1 MSEIIERELGWDD
14 EISRESDFT
23 IIPEGDYDF
32 TVTGFERG
40 RHEGSEKLPPC
51 NMAIVTLAVTLP
63 DGSTA
68 NLRHRLFLHTR
79 CEGLLSAFFTGIG
92 LKRKGE
98 PLRMNWNAVPGAHGR
113 CKITVRSWKGKNGE
127 DMQSNDIK
135 KFYDPFEKGYSP
147 AVDARP
153 AGADRASPVPTMNN
167 GVSYAPVGEGLA
179 PPAPYAPQPASG
191 QQPATGQPS
200 GVFTPGKW

>member
-1 MSEIIERELGWDD
+1 MADLIEKELDWGD

-23 IIPEGDYDF
+23 IIPEGDYNF

-40 RHEGSEKLPPC
+40 RHDGSEKLPPC

-135 KFYDPFEKGYSP
+135 KFYDPIALETPASLP
-147 AVDARP
+147 AVGGNG
-153 AGADRASPVPTMNN
+153 AGV
-167 GVSYAPVGEGLA
+167 L
-179 PPAPYAPQPASG
+179 PAPDNVPQAQPQYQPAPQQYAQPTQYQQPASG
-191 QQPATGQPS
+191 QPT

>member
-40 RHEGSEKLPPC
+40 RHDGSEKLPPC

-68 NLRHRLFLHTR
+68 NLRHRLFLHSR

-135 KFYDPFEKGYSP
+135 KFYDPIALETPASVP
-147 AVDARP
+147 AVGGNG
-153 AGADRASPVPTMNN
+153 AGV
-167 GVSYAPVGEGLA
+167 L
-179 PPAPYAPQPASG
+179 PAPDNAPQAQP
-191 QQPATGQPS
+191 QYQPAPQQYAQPQYQQAPQTAPANQPS

>member
-40 RHEGSEKLPPC
+40 RYDGSEKLPPC

-98 PLRMNWNAVPGAHGR
+98 PLRMNWNTVPGAHGR

-135 KFYDPFEKGYSP
+135 KFYDPFENSSASAPQAQPQYQP
-147 AVDARP
+147 APQQYAQ
-153 AGADRASPVPTMNN
+153 PVQQ
-167 GVSYAPVGEGLA
+167 YAPQTA
-179 PPAPYAPQPASG
+179 PANQQPASG
-191 QQPATGQPS
+191 QPT

>member
-40 RHEGSEKLPPC
+40 RHDGSEKLPPC

-68 NLRHRLFLHTR
+68 NLRHRLFLHSR

-113 CKITVRSWKGKNGE
+113 CKITVRNWKGKNGE

-135 KFYDPFEKGYSP
+135 KFYDPIALETPASVP
-147 AVDARP
+147 AVGGNG
-153 AGADRASPVPTMNN
+153 AGV
-167 GVSYAPVGEGLA
+167 L
-179 PPAPYAPQPASG
+179 PAPDNAPQAQP
-191 QQPATGQPS
+191 QYQPAPQQYAQPQSQQAPQTAPANQPS

>member
-51 NMAIVTLAVTLP
+51 NKAIVTLSVRLP
-63 DGSTA
+63 DGSAATLKH
-68 NLRHRLFLHTR
+68 NLFLHTR

-98 PLRMNWNAVPGAHGR
+98 PLRMNWNAVTGAAGR
-113 CKITVRSWKGKNGE
+113 CHIKVRTYTKQNGE
-127 DMQSNDIK
+127 TGQSNDIS
-135 KFYDPFEKGYSP
+135 KFYEPGSP
-147 AVDARP
+147 APVQTAP
-153 AGADRASPVPTMNN
+153 AQYQQTSGQQYAQPVLQPT
-167 GVSYAPVGEGLA
+167 VGQ
-179 PPAPYAPQPASG
+179 QPASG
-191 QQPATGQPS
+191 QPT

>member
-40 RHEGSEKLPPC
+40 RHDGSEKLPPC
-51 NMAIVTLAVTLP
+51 NMAIVSLSIALP
-63 DGSTA
+63 DGSATT
-68 NLRHRLFLHTR
+68 LRHRLFLHSR

-113 CKITVRSWKGKNGE
+113 CKITVRNWKGKNGE

-135 KFYDPFEKGYSP
+135 KFYDP
-147 AVDARP
+147 
-153 AGADRASPVPTMNN
+153 ADIPTQQP
-167 GVSYAPVGEGLA
+167 APV
-179 PPAPYAPQPASG
+179 
-191 QQPATGQPS
+191 QQPATGQQPAPAQQPATGQQLATGQQYAQPT

>member
-51 NMAIVTLAVTLP
+51 NKAIVTLSVRLP
-63 DGSTA
+63 DGSAATLKH
-68 NLRHRLFLHTR
+68 NLFLHTR

-98 PLRMNWNAVPGAHGR
+98 PLRMNWNAVTGAAGR
-113 CKITVRSWKGKNGE
+113 CHIKVRTYTKQNGE
-127 DMQSNDIK
+127 TGQSNDIS
-135 KFYDPFEKGYSP
+135 KFYEPECP
-147 AVDARP
+147 AQPGTP
-153 AGADRASPVPTMNN
+153 AQNSQP
-167 GVSYAPVGEGLA
+167 APVQTA
-179 PPAPYAPQPASG
+179 PAQYQQTSGQQPASG
-191 QQPATGQPS
+191 QPT

>member
-1 MSEIIERELGWDD
+1 MSELIERELGWDD

-23 IIPEGDYDF
+23 IIPEGDYNF

-40 RHEGSEKLPPC
+40 RYDGSEKLPPC

-113 CKITVRSWKGKNGE
+113 CKITVRNWKGKNGE

-135 KFYDPFEKGYSP
+135 KFYDPFENPS
-147 AVDARP
+147 A
-153 AGADRASPVPTMNN
+153 
-167 GVSYAPVGEGLA
+167 
-179 PPAPYAPQPASG
+179 PAPQAQPQYQPAPQQYAQPTQYQQPASG
-191 QQPATGQPS
+191 QPT

>member
-1 MSEIIERELGWDD
+1 MSELERELGWD
-14 EISRESDFT
+14 
-23 IIPEGDYDF
+23 DYDF

-63 DGSTA
+63 DGSPA

-98 PLRMNWNAVPGAHGR
+98 PLRMNWNAVPGARGR

-135 KFYDPFEKGYSP
+135 KFYDPFENSSAPAQNVPQTAPQNPPQAQTQYQQSPQNATGQQYAPQTAP
-147 AVDARP
+147 AVQQP
-153 AGADRASPVPTMNN
+153 ATGQ
-167 GVSYAPVGEGLA
+167 
-179 PPAPYAPQPASG
+179 QPASG
-191 QQPATGQPS
+191 QQPATGQPT

>member
-1 MSEIIERELGWDD
+1 M
-14 EISRESDFT
+14 
-23 IIPEGDYDF
+23 
-32 TVTGFERG
+32 TGFERG
-40 RHEGSEKLPPC
+40 RYDGSEKLPPC

-63 DGSTA
+63 DGSNA

-135 KFYDPFEKGYSP
+135 KFYDPFENSS
-147 AVDARP
+147 
-153 AGADRASPVPTMNN
+153 AS
-167 GVSYAPVGEGLA
+167 
-179 PPAPYAPQPASG
+179 APQAQPQYQQYAQPTQYQQAPQNAPAN
-191 QQPATGQPS
+191 QPT

>member
-1 MSEIIERELGWDD
+1 MSEIIEKELDWGD

-40 RHEGSEKLPPC
+40 RYDGSEKLPPC
-51 NMAIVTLAVTLP
+51 NMAIVSLAVALP

-68 NLRHRLFLHTR
+68 TLKHRLFLHTR

-135 KFYDPFEKGYSP
+135 KFYDPFENPS
-147 AVDARP
+147 A
-153 AGADRASPVPTMNN
+153 
-167 GVSYAPVGEGLA
+167 
-179 PPAPYAPQPASG
+179 PAPQAQPQYQPAPQQYAQPTQYQQPASG
-191 QQPATGQPS
+191 QPT

>member
-1 MSEIIERELGWDD
+1 MSEIIERELDWGD

-40 RHEGSEKLPPC
+40 RYDGSDKLPPC
-51 NMAIVTLAVTLP
+51 NMAIVSLAVTLP

-68 NLRHRLFLHTR
+68 TLKHRLFLHTR

-113 CKITVRSWKGKNGE
+113 YKITVRSWKGKNGE

-135 KFYDPFEKGYSP
+135 KFYDPYDS
-147 AVDARP
+147 
-153 AGADRASPVPTMNN
+153 
-167 GVSYAPVGEGLA
+167 
-179 PPAPYAPQPASG
+179 APQAPQQYAQPG
-191 QQPATGQPS
+191 QYQQPATGQPT

>member
-1 MSEIIERELGWDD
+1 MSEIERELGWDD

-40 RHEGSEKLPPC
+40 RYDGSEKLPPC
-51 NMAIVTLAVTLP
+51 NMAIVTLAVTLS
-63 DGSTA
+63 DGSPAT
-68 NLRHRLFLHTR
+68 LKHRLFLHTR

-92 LKRKGE
+92 LKRRDE
-98 PLRMNWNAVPGAHGR
+98 PLRMNWNAVPGARGR

-135 KFYDPFEKGYSP
+135 KFYEP
-147 AVDARP
+147 AE
-153 AGADRASPVPTMNN
+153 PT
-167 GVSYAPVGEGLA
+167 
-179 PPAPYAPQPASG
+179 APQAQPQY
-191 QQPATGQPS
+191 QQPAPQQYAQPTQYQQAPQTAPANQPS

>member
-1 MSEIIERELGWDD
+1 MSENIERELGWDD

-40 RHEGSEKLPPC
+40 RYDGSEKLPPC
-51 NMAIVTLAVTLP
+51 NMAIDTLAVTLP
-63 DGSTA
+63 DGSAA
-68 NLRHRLFLHTR
+68 NIRHRLFLHTR

-113 CKITVRSWKGKNGE
+113 CKITVRSWKGKNDE
-127 DMQSNDIK
+127 NMQSNDIK
-135 KFYDPFEKGYSP
+135 KFYDPIALETQPQYQQAP
-147 AVDARP
+147 Q
-153 AGADRASPVPTMNN
+153 
-167 GVSYAPVGEGLA
+167 YAPA
-179 PPAPYAPQPASG
+179 NQQPASCASG
-191 QQPATGQPS
+191 NGPS
-200 GVFTPGKW
+200 SRRAI

>member
-40 RHEGSEKLPPC
+40 RYDGSEKLPPC

-63 DGSTA
+63 DGSAA

-98 PLRMNWNAVPGAHGR
+98 PLRMNWN
-113 CKITVRSWKGKNGE
+113 GE

-135 KFYDPFEKGYSP
+135 KFYDPFENSSAP
-147 AVDARP
+147 AQN
-153 AGADRASPVPTMNN
+153 VPQT
-167 GVSYAPVGEGLA
+167 APQSA
-179 PPAPYAPQPASG
+179 PQSQPQYQPAPQQYAQPVQQYAPQTAPAN
-191 QQPATGQPS
+191 QPT
-200 GVFTPGKW
+200 GVFSPGKW

>member
-1 MSEIIERELGWDD
+1 MADLIERELDWGD

-51 NMAIVTLAVTLP
+51 NKAIVTLSVKLP

-68 NLRHRLFLHTR
+68 MLKHNLFLHTR

-98 PLRMNWNAVPGAHGR
+98 PLRMNWNAVTGAAGR
-113 CKITVRSWKGKNGE
+113 CHIKVRTYTKQNGE
-127 DMQSNDIK
+127 TGQSNDIS
-135 KFYDPFEKGYSP
+135 KFYEPGTP
-147 AVDARP
+147 AQNSQP
-153 AGADRASPVPTMNN
+153 
-167 GVSYAPVGEGLA
+167 APVQTA
-179 PPAPYAPQPASG
+179 PAQYQQTSGQQYAQPVQQQISGQQPASG
-191 QQPATGQPS
+191 QPT

>member
-51 NMAIVTLAVTLP
+51 NKAIVTLSVKLP
-63 DGSTA
+63 DGSAATLKH
-68 NLRHRLFLHTR
+68 NLFLHTR

-98 PLRMNWNAVPGAHGR
+98 PLRMNWNAVTGAHGR

-135 KFYDPFEKGYSP
+135 KFYDPFENSS
-147 AVDARP
+147 
-153 AGADRASPVPTMNN
+153 AS
-167 GVSYAPVGEGLA
+167 APQA
-179 PPAPYAPQPASG
+179 QPQYQPAPQQYAQPTQYQQAPQNAPAN
-191 QQPATGQPS
+191 QPT

>member
-23 IIPEGDYDF
+23 VIPEGDYDF

-51 NMAIVTLAVTLP
+51 NKAIVTLSVRLP

-68 NLRHRLFLHTR
+68 TLKHNLFLHTR
-79 CEGLLSAFFTGIG
+79 CEGLLSAFFTGVG

-98 PLRMNWNAVPGAHGR
+98 PLRMNWNAVTGAAGR
-113 CKITVRSWKGKNGE
+113 CHIKVRTYTKQNGE
-127 DMQSNDIK
+127 TGQSNDIS
-135 KFYDPFEKGYSP
+135 KFYDPFENPS
-147 AVDARP
+147 A
-153 AGADRASPVPTMNN
+153 
-167 GVSYAPVGEGLA
+167 
-179 PPAPYAPQPASG
+179 PAPQAQPQYQQAPQTAPAN
-191 QQPATGQPS
+191 QPT

>member
-40 RHEGSEKLPPC
+40 RHDGSEKLPPC
-51 NMAIVTLAVTLP
+51 NMAIVSLSITLP
-63 DGSTA
+63 DGSSTT
-68 NLRHRLFLHTR
+68 LRHRLFLHSR

-135 KFYDPFEKGYSP
+135 KFYDTYDS
-147 AVDARP
+147 
-153 AGADRASPVPTMNN
+153 
-167 GVSYAPVGEGLA
+167 APQA
-179 PPAPYAPQPASG
+179 QQQYQQPAPQQYAQPTQYQQAPQNAPANQQPASG
-191 QQPATGQPS
+191 QQPATAQPS

>member
-40 RHEGSEKLPPC
+40 RYDGSEKLPPC
-51 NMAIVTLAVTLP
+51 NMAIVSLSIALP
-63 DGSTA
+63 DGSSTT
-68 NLRHRLFLHTR
+68 LRHRLFLHSR

-113 CKITVRSWKGKNGE
+113 CKITVRNWKGKNGE

-135 KFYDPFEKGYSP
+135 KFYDPYDS
-147 AVDARP
+147 
-153 AGADRASPVPTMNN
+153 
-167 GVSYAPVGEGLA
+167 
-179 PPAPYAPQPASG
+179 APQAPQQYAQPTQYQQPAYG

>member
-51 NMAIVTLAVTLP
+51 NKAIVTLSVRLP
-63 DGSTA
+63 DGSAATLKH
-68 NLRHRLFLHTR
+68 NLFLHTR

-98 PLRMNWNAVPGAHGR
+98 PLHMNWNAVTGAAGR
-113 CKITVRSWKGKNGE
+113 CHIKVRTYTKQNGE
-127 DMQSNDIK
+127 TGQSNDIS
-135 KFYDPFEKGYSP
+135 KFYEPGSP
-147 AVDARP
+147 APVQTAP
-153 AGADRASPVPTMNN
+153 AQYQQTSGQQYAQPVLQPT
-167 GVSYAPVGEGLA
+167 VGQ
-179 PPAPYAPQPASG
+179 QPASG
-191 QQPATGQPS
+191 QPT

>member
-40 RHEGSEKLPPC
+40 RYDGSEKLPPC

-98 PLRMNWNAVPGAHGR
+98 PLRMNWNAVPGARGR

-135 KFYDPFEKGYSP
+135 KFYDPYDSAP
-147 AVDARP
+147 QAQP
-153 AGADRASPVPTMNN
+153 QYQQYPQPVQQ
-167 GVSYAPVGEGLA
+167 
-179 PPAPYAPQPASG
+179 YAPQTAPG
-191 QQPATGQPS
+191 QQPT

>member
-1 MSEIIERELGWDD
+1 MSEIERELGWDD

-51 NMAIVTLAVTLP
+51 NKAIVTLSVKLP
-63 DGSTA
+63 DGSAATLKH
-68 NLRHRLFLHTR
+68 NLFLHTR

-135 KFYDPFEKGYSP
+135 KFYDPFENSSAP
-147 AVDARP
+147 AQ
-153 AGADRASPVPTMNN
+153 N
-167 GVSYAPVGEGLA
+167 VSQTAPQSA
-179 PPAPYAPQPASG
+179 PQAQPQYQPAPQQYAQPTQYQQAPQNAPAN
-191 QQPATGQPS
+191 QPS